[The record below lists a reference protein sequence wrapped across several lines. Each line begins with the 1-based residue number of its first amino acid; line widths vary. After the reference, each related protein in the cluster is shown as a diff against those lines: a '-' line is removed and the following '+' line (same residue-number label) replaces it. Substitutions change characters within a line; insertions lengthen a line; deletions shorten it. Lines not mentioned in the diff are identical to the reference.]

1 MKRTEGKTI
10 SLKPCR
16 DCGAMV
22 SSTARGCPV
31 CARNLEAERI
41 LARYFWLIVVPA
53 ILILSVAVAALLYSR
68 R

>member
-1 MKRTEGKTI
+1 MKHPEGEAM

-16 DCGAMV
+16 DCGEMV

-31 CARNLEAERI
+31 CARNLEAERT
-41 LARYFWLIVVPA
+41 LARYFWLIVVLA
-53 ILILSVAVAALLYSR
+53 ILILGGTIAGLLYGR

>member
-1 MKRTEGKTI
+1 MKRTEGKAM

-16 DCGAMV
+16 DCGTMV

-31 CARNLEAERI
+31 CARNLEAERK

-53 ILILSVAVAALLYSR
+53 VLILSGTIAALLYHR